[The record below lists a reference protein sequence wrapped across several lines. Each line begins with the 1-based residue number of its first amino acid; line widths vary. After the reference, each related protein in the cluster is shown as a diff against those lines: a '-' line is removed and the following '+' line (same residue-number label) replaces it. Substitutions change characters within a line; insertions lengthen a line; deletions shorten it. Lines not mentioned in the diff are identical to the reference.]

1 MSPRTYSTEKRIVS
15 VSKTLR
21 EYMKEIIAS
30 INLLPG
36 DISIL

>member
-1 MSPRTYSTEKRIVS
+1 MSPKTYSPERRIVS
-15 VSKTLR
+15 VSKKLR
-21 EYMKEIIAS
+21 EYMQEIIAS